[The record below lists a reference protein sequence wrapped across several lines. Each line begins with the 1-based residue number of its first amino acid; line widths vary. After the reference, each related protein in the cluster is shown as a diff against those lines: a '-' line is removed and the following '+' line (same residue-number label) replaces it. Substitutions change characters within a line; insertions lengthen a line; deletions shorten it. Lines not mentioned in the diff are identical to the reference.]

1 MLRLAV
7 FSVQTR
13 SMQDIRKRKVPLTE
27 TLMSDPDYILQHVQQ
42 ENLITRR
49 EYTNI
54 RSVQRSSEGRVIDLL
69 DKVMDKGEE
78 TCRRFLSLLQQP
90 EVQDTFPPLKKLCSG
105 EFTDNPVQETQNA
118 ALSEYRMSS
127 LPRGHCLIFNNQ
139 HFETESLKERKGSY
153 QDAEALEQVF
163 SWLGFSVHVL
173 QDQPVQEMRSQLQQ
187 FSRVEHSDCFVC
199 CVLSHGAEQGIYGR
213 DGALLRI
220 QDVLSP
226 FNGANC
232 PSLANKPKVF
242 FIQACQGKRVQEAVT
257 VHADCP
263 GGATDPGTDA
273 GATHGY
279 TLPVDSD
286 FLVGMA
292 TVPECVSIRHS
303 VRGSWYIQA
312 LCQELR
318 QGCARREDILTILTR
333 VNEEVSRRE
342 GDLCSQYGPQLAK
355 QMPDP
360 RFTLRKRLVFPVP
373 SISSPT
379 L

>member
-1 MLRLAV
+1 MI
-7 FSVQTR
+7 R

-105 EFTDNPVQETQNA
+105 EFTDNPIQETQNA

-153 QDAEALEQVF
+153 QDAEALEKVF
-163 SWLGFSVHVL
+163 SWLGFRVHVL

-242 FIQACQGKRVQEAVT
+242 FIQACQGKRVQEAVA

-263 GGATDPGTDA
+263 GGHRPGDGCRRNSWLHPSCGFRLPRRHGHRSGMRLYQTQRQWQLVHPGPLPRADP
-273 GATHGY
+273 
-279 TLPVDSD
+279 
-286 FLVGMA
+286 
-292 TVPECVSIRHS
+292 
-303 VRGSWYIQA
+303 
-312 LCQELR
+312 
-318 QGCARREDILTILTR
+318 QGCLRGEDILTILTR